1 MTQASTHLQLNQIT
15 SQLEALITADEIL
28 EFRIK
33 EAARAVGI
41 KSNFRG
47 IFDWLKPFGL
57 IPRYPKLEVIRA
69 IRWAYCQ
76 RKKLEVI
83 VDPRAVGTSF
93 AYTIRTLQDNPD
105 CASWE
110 SFFDARGVL
119 FVRALNQQGKPHV
132 LALDV
137 PNQLSKPLG
146 TLTAHQAWSRPQV
159 NANFTR

>member
-15 SQLEALITADEIL
+15 SQLEAFITGDEIL

-41 KSNFRG
+41 KINFQG
-47 IFDWLKPFGL
+47 IFDWLNPFSP

-83 VDPRAVGTSF
+83 VDPRPVGTSF
-93 AYTIRTLQDNPD
+93 AYTIKTLQGNPD

-146 TLTAHQAWSRPQV
+146 TLTAHQAWSRLHTSQT
-159 NANFTR
+159 A

>member
-1 MTQASTHLQLNQIT
+1 MTEEQGNVQLNQIT
-15 SQLEALITADEIL
+15 TQLEALITGDEIS

-33 EAARAVGI
+33 EAARTVGI
-41 KSNFRG
+41 KTNFQA
-47 IFDWLKPFGL
+47 IFDWLKPFSL
-57 IPRYPKLEVIRA
+57 IQPYPKLEVIRA

-76 RKKLEVI
+76 RKKVEVI

-93 AYTIRTLQDNPD
+93 AYTINALQGNPD

-119 FVRALNQQGKPHV
+119 FIRALNQQGKPHV
-132 LALDV
+132 LAVDV

-146 TLTAHQAWSRPQV
+146 TLTAHQAWSR
-159 NANFTR
+159 T

>member
-1 MTQASTHLQLNQIT
+1 MTEEQSKVQLNLIT
-15 SQLEALITADEIL
+15 SQLEALMTGDEIM

-41 KSNFRG
+41 KTNFQG
-47 IFDWLKPFGL
+47 IFDWLSPFSL

-69 IRWAYCQ
+69 IRWAYC
-76 RKKLEVI
+76 RCKKLEVI

-93 AYTIRTLQDNPD
+93 AYTVKTLQGNPD

-146 TLTAHQAWSRPQV
+146 TLTAHQAWSRLHTSQ
-159 NANFTR
+159 AA

>member
-1 MTQASTHLQLNQIT
+1 MTEASTQLQLNQIT
-15 SQLEALITADEIL
+15 TQLEALIIGDEIS
-28 EFRIK
+28 EFRVK

-41 KSNFRG
+41 KTNLQG
-47 IFDWLKPFGL
+47 IFDWLKPFSL

-83 VDPRAVGTSF
+83 VDPRAVGSSF
-93 AYTIRTLQDNPD
+93 AYTINALQDNPD

-119 FVRALNQQGKPHV
+119 FIRALNQQGRPHV
-132 LALDV
+132 LAVDV

-146 TLTAHQAWSRPQV
+146 TLTAHQAWSRPQISQT
-159 NANFTR
+159 A